1 MIYLKILLGLA
12 LFAIGLRLFSTA
24 LKGLADPTWLSGIDN
39 PWIMCGIAL
48 LVTLVIQSSSV
59 TTSLLVGIAA
69 SGHLG
74 LASII
79 GGIIGAN
86 LGTTLTAWIAALSTG
101 MEADARHAAIAH
113 TFLNLGM
120 AVIALPFA
128 HRIAAVVGRM

>member
-1 MIYLKILLGLA
+1 MIYFKVLLGLA
-12 LFAIGLRLFSTA
+12 LFAVGLRLFSGA
-24 LKGLADPTWLSGIDN
+24 LKGLANPTWLAGIDN

-74 LASII
+74 LSAIV

-86 LGTTLTAWIAALSTG
+86 LGTTLTAWIAAAATG
-101 MEADARHAAIAH
+101 LEADARHAALAH

-120 AVIALPFA
+120 AMIALPFA
-128 HRIAAVVGRM
+128 RQIATLVGKL

>member
-1 MIYLKILLGLA
+1 MIYVKIILGLV
-12 LFAIGLRLFSTA
+12 LFAVGLRLFSSA
-24 LKGLADPTWLSGIDN
+24 LKGLADPAWLAGIDN
-39 PWIMCGIAL
+39 PWVMCGVAL

-59 TTSLLVGIAA
+59 TTSLLVGVAA

-74 LASII
+74 LGTIV

-86 LGTTLTAWIAALSTG
+86 LGTTATAWIAAAATG
-101 MEADARHAAIAH
+101 MEADARHAALAH

-128 HRIAAVVGRM
+128 RQIAALIGRL